1 MKSTIL
7 LFLPLITLA
16 LANPVAPSENN
27 GRLVARDR
35 TCTLARG
42 VSSQGCDSN
51 MWDGKRVKTIN
62 PGEKFDIRCGASGR
76 EIKDG
81 IDTGIPATLWL
92 QIPGW
97 GCWVHST
104 WVPWDCYSKSYYL
117 SQSIY
122 MLTLWLRGHWIVLIR
137 LSLAFIVDCFLSRI
151 LNTFFVY
158 NLNLKYSCMY
168 PESND

>member
-1 MKSTIL
+1 MKSTSFYFV
-7 LFLPLITLA
+7 LFIALA
-16 LANPVAPSENN
+16 LANQVVPSENN
-27 GRLVARDR
+27 GRLVARDK
-35 TCTLARG
+35 TCTLGREFRP
-42 VSSQGCDSN
+42 QGCDSN
-51 MWDGKRVKTIN
+51 EQNGNRARTIN
-62 PGEKFDIRCGASGR
+62 PGENFDIRCGASGR

-81 IDTGIPATLWL
+81 TDTGTPATLWL

-104 WVPWDCYSKSYYL
+104 WVPWECYSKSYYL

-122 MLTLWLRGHWIVLIR
+122 MLTLWLRGYWIVLIR

-158 NLNLKYSCMY
+158 NLNLKYSCVY